1 MVVLWL
7 LSTEVENEKLESM
20 ITTSTQVLQS
30 IVDGHSNGTIGG
42 TMTDVMRR
50 MEQDVN
56 DVQLAIKLL
65 TFHNGD

>member
-1 MVVLWL
+1 
-7 LSTEVENEKLESM
+7 M